1 MRSSTTITG
10 AEKNAYDQFCAT
22 HNILNDETPAAF
34 KNGELIGGY
43 ICKTWNED
51 IKEGTLKVA
60 LEKLRDQLVFVPT
73 EQVEVTAILAK
84 LNQYQRDIVANWIGR
99 QPRLESE
106 GLHGFSNVS
115 VLVAW
120 ILNRNFE
127 VSEAN
132 LNTALGN
139 CQNNGKR
146 KLFWKEARKED
157 RSIVGQKINHALV
170 NKSEEGFA
178 PRSQTNR
185 TYRQM
190 MDDNRPKS
198 ETPVVPV
205 SVNVEYKSKAE
216 SLVGR
221 SHGQTDMA
229 RKLFVTV
236 PGTSDIDWQQTL
248 AAREKFLNTQAP
260 LIRR

>member
-1 MRSSTTITG
+1 MRSSTTITST
-10 AEKNAYDQFCAT
+10 EKNAYDQFCAT
-22 HNILNDETPAAF
+22 HNILNDETTAAF
-34 KNGELIGGY
+34 KNGELIGAY
-43 ICKTWNED
+43 ICKTWNQD
-51 IKEGTLKVA
+51 IKEETLKVA
-60 LEKLRDQLVFVPT
+60 LEKLSDQLVFIPA
-73 EQVEVTAILAK
+73 EQVEVTAILSR
-84 LNQYQRDIVANWIGR
+84 LNQYQRDIVATWIGR
-99 QPRLESE
+99 QPRLENE

-120 ILNRNFE
+120 CLNRNFE
-127 VSEAN
+127 VSDAN

-146 KLFWKEARKED
+146 KLFWKEAHKED

-190 MDDNRPKS
+190 IEDNRPKS
-198 ETPVVPV
+198 ETPVAPV

-216 SLVGR
+216 NLVGR

-248 AAREKFLNTQAP
+248 AAREKFLSTQVP